1 MLTPHIPH
9 SSSHMLFEF
18 RGLESLPCG
27 CVVADYVATLLSLG
41 VVAVEAK
48 GPHCTVRHHGRGLLL
63 TPDELGTGTA
73 AGWV

>member
-1 MLTPHIPH
+1 MLTPNIAH
-9 SSSHMLFEF
+9 SSPQMLLDF
-18 RGLESLPCG
+18 RGLKALPCG
-27 CVVADYVATLLSLG
+27 CVVAGYVATLLSLG